1 MNVNF
6 YPERSQMAKEV
17 DKCVSQG
24 RTETLLSF
32 CNSCMLRSLPVV
44 LAPDCMSCK
53 VGHALASMAAA
64 NGAPEGQEYL
74 KFC

>member
-6 YPERSQMAKEV
+6 YPERTQMAKEI
-17 DKCVSQG
+17 DKCVDQG
-24 RTETLLSF
+24 RTETLVSF

-53 VGHALASMAAA
+53 VGNALARIAAS
-64 NGAPEGQEYL
+64 NETPDGDGY
-74 KFC
+74 FRVC